1 MARRNPSFSGLAP
14 ASAASSRAKRA
25 NRSKDTTHEVLLR
38 KRLWHMGLRYRKNV
52 VSLPGKPDIVFVRA
66 KVAIFC
72 DGDFWHGRDWSTQKL
87 KLYSGSNSMYWI
99 QKIERNM
106 ERDQENTSKLE
117 NNGWLVLRFWE
128 TDIKRSL
135 QECVDQIMGALEE
148 RLGTS
153 ILSPK

>member
-1 MARRNPSFSGLAP
+1 
-14 ASAASSRAKRA
+14 
-25 NRSKDTTHEVLLR
+25 
-38 KRLWHMGLRYRKNV
+38 
-52 VSLPGKPDIVFVRA
+52 
-66 KVAIFC
+66 
-72 DGDFWHGRDWSTQKL
+72 
-87 KLYSGSNSMYWI
+87 MYWI